1 MLSPNQIRQAEFGLQ
16 FRGYDRNQVD
26 ELLEAAAV
34 ALESTRN
41 DAMTI
46 ERRFRAAA
54 ARVQELTA
62 ARTADESRDDAS
74 GAVEQDRQAEQDRQT
89 ELMTLTAQIEQL
101 ERRRA
106 ELDEQITER
115 AAKLRADQDRLRGV
129 ADSLRTLADQR
140 FELDE
145 SLDAE
150 QDLQQAPGL
159 PESATPELPEVPPD
173 GPPSDA
179 AQTAAVQT
187 TAADTEA
194 ATQATPDPE
203 ATGSPPSGP
212 RRADEAGPNPR

>member
-1 MLSPNQIRQAEFGLQ
+1 MISPNQIRQAEFGLQ

-62 ARTADESRDDAS
+62 ARTADESRHDAT
-74 GAVEQDRQAEQDRQT
+74 GAVEQDRQT

-115 AAKLRADQDRLRGV
+115 AAKLRADQDRLRGI

-150 QDLQQAPGL
+150 PDLQQAPGL
-159 PESATPELPEVPPD
+159 PEGATPESPEVTPD

-179 AQTAAVQT
+179 AQMAAVQT

-203 ATGSPPSGP
+203 ATGSPPSGLG
-212 RRADEAGPNPR
+212 RADEAGPNPR